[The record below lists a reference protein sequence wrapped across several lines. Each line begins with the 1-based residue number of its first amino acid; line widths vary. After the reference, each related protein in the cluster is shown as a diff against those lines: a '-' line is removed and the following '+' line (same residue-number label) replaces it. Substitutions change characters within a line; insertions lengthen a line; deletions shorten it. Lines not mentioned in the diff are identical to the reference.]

1 VPPPWCSL
9 QSHVGPSSASTDST
23 YVASSASTSP
33 LPAPICA
40 EQVEQGAGITGHERD
55 VVPARN
61 LDPSQGGGKHPA
73 AGVDPDDAA
82 GRPDRCKR
90 GREVQAGAA
99 PHIDHGG
106 PRRQGQ
112 HFE

>member
-1 VPPPWCSL
+1 MVFICIPCRAVIGKHR
-9 QSHVGPSSASTDST
+9 QHVSGQQHVDVAAAGPD
-23 YVASSASTSP
+23 
-33 LPAPICA
+33 LR
-40 EQVEQGAGITGHERD
+40 EQVEQVAGITGHERD

-61 LDPSQGGGKHPA
+61 LDPSPGGSKHPA

>member
-1 VPPPWCSL
+1 MVFIAIPRRAVIGKHR
-9 QSHVGPSSASTDST
+9 Q
-23 YVASSASTSP
+23 
-33 LPAPICA
+33 
-40 EQVEQGAGITGHERD
+40 HERD